1 MVKKNEAINIFW
13 LKFPEQAENS
23 GHLSRNQRCRSNV
36 HSVLRDVL
44 NLVYVVTNDTA
55 QGRRLEVLLNLG

>member
-23 GHLSRNQRCRSNV
+23 GHLSRNQRCNV
-36 HSVLRDVL
+36 HGVLRNVRY
-44 NLVYVVTNDTA
+44 NKAVP
-55 QGRRLEVLLNLG
+55 